1 MPSEES
7 EESEESERK
16 KRIKRKKAGIEYR
29 SFNLVS
35 RLFMINNMI
44 FLSLIVLTYDLNKQR
59 LYKKKFYKEIEA
71 VLNSRK
77 QSLIKENNIFQTTV
91 TMDVIEKNDKNSDVR
106 LKIER
111 SHELWKTTN
120 SVSGLKNL
128 EFCGDVDEV
137 KDGEVIATTPA
148 K

>member
-1 MPSEES
+1 
-7 EESEESERK
+7 
-16 KRIKRKKAGIEYR
+16 
-29 SFNLVS
+29 
-35 RLFMINNMI
+35 MI

-59 LYKKKFYKEIEA
+59 LYRKRFYKEIEA
-71 VLNSRK
+71 VLNCRK

-91 TMDVIEKNDKNSDVR
+91 TVDVIEKNDKNSDVR